1 MVTSIPIPKYS
12 DIEIRPIVFNN
23 CTEDLWRHGARTRGY
38 PQYEI
43 YDKCNRVLAQ
53 ARFYQSQQEE
63 IQFLL
68 RQLLNHNLYSVLP
81 ELNQTPSMYNYEPRY
96 NNRPADLP
104 NPHKMKLTAE
114 TVNDTA
120 QVRGRRG
127 FGSILAKA
135 IPGLITLVIES
146 VSSYIKGKQQQR
158 INTAV
163 EELRSDDNKI
173 KNDLKQYR
181 NELLM
186 YGRYNLKSLRG
197 IINTI
202 NALHKKQS
210 HFEWAV
216 KQKDFN
222 FRKSDMNAVN
232 YNFEVM
238 MYLKNV
244 REEHVVTYR
253 EAVKATRDLLDGI
266 AIVTQGRLPRALIS
280 DNQLREILGKVDAMV
295 KRNYPDYVLAA
306 KHISHYRDMKMV
318 TFSVDQQAHSLILTF
333 PAFIKNYKQPP
344 LSLYEVETVPV
355 PIIDKNVKADSYSQ
369 VRIEKSYI
377 AAGTDYYIQLRISE
391 LLMCKSMRHIYYC
404 EELFVIK
411 HKSRHSCVSAIFYN
425 LGPATVTK
433 NCRFDYYYN
442 ITIPP
447 VILDGGRGVLLA
459 NFHGPRSLKC
469 SSVNGGLAKPAPE
482 NTYAVVNRE
491 FLCDCQLDLEH
502 ASVLRQLS
510 SCSKSSSSKM
520 HMKFTINLAF
530 WEMFKK
536 RSPNSASNIQPQY
549 AEEVQTF
556 SVDLYDIQIGKL
568 DQPIDLER
576 FMETMDT
583 NGQKISTVEEREAEQ
598 PMQKI
603 MPRWL
608 NNVLVM
614 TCTAMTTVLMIIILV
629 LLAKHFKMKALV
641 SMLAIQTVPPPAE
654 AVNLTATMMSAMI
667 APDPAIGTKVVCA
680 YPVAVIWQNIL
691 GYLVLVYAL
700 TQFFRPVTWCKGYK
714 YNKKCALYIFVYDE
728 DHERYSPLKIMS
740 LKGQMHNYRMKYTGE
755 GISLTLV
762 RSWTYDTMTISWGG
776 VQVMDKT
783 DPINLPAT
791 VTVALRHKIMT
802 RRIAQQLG
810 EVQYMLK
817 QGSSWHDIT
826 DYYRARKKAFNLRV
840 ESGDRGV
847 TSSPKKVRKEK
858 SHKKTKVQE
867 EPVEV

>member
-1 MVTSIPIPKYS
+1 MKGFLILLVTAIVVCVGNRTQGVHKHRHGRTGHKPERDTGSITLKPGTAKNKLFPGYGTNFRYIGEVKNGLDRVTVVTSIPIPKYS
-12 DIEIRPIVFNN
+12 DIAIKPIVFNN
-23 CTEDLWRHGARTRGY
+23 CSEDLWRYGARTRGY
-38 PQYEI
+38 PQHET

-63 IQFLL
+63 LQFLL
-68 RQLLNHNLYSVLP
+68 RHLLTHDLYSVLP
-81 ELNQTPSMYNYEPRY
+81 ELNQTPSMYNYESRKE
-96 NNRPADLP
+96 NRTINLP
-104 NPHKMKLTAE
+104 NPHKMKFTDE
-114 TVNDTA
+114 TINNTA
-120 QVRGRRG
+120 QTRGRRG

-135 IPGLITLVIES
+135 IPGLITLAIES
-146 VSSYIKGKQQQR
+146 VSSYIKGRQQQK

-163 EELRSDDNKI
+163 EELRRDDNKI

-197 IINTI
+197 IIDTI
-202 NALHKKQS
+202 NALHKKQN

-244 REEHVVTYR
+244 REEHVVSYR
-253 EAVKATRDLLDGI
+253 EAVKAARDLLNGI

-280 DNQLREILGKVDAMV
+280 DNQLREILGKVDAIV

-391 LLMCKSMRHIYYC
+391 LLMCKSIRYIYYC

-425 LGPATVTK
+425 LGPATVIK
-433 NCRFDYYYN
+433 NCKFDYYYN
-442 ITIPP
+442 ITVPP
-447 VILDGGRGVLLA
+447 VILDGGRDVLLA

-614 TCTAMTTVLMIIILV
+614 TCTVMTTVLMIIILV

-654 AVNLTATMMSAMI
+654 AVNLTAAMMSAMI

-691 GYLVLVYAL
+691 GYLVLIYAI
-700 TQFFRPVTWCKGYK
+700 TQFFRPVTWYKGYK

-762 RSWTYDTMTISWGG
+762 RSWTYDTMTIS
-776 VQVMDKT
+776 
-783 DPINLPAT
+783 
-791 VTVALRHKIMT
+791 
-802 RRIAQQLG
+802 
-810 EVQYMLK
+810 
-817 QGSSWHDIT
+817 
-826 DYYRARKKAFNLRV
+826 
-840 ESGDRGV
+840 
-847 TSSPKKVRKEK
+847 
-858 SHKKTKVQE
+858 
-867 EPVEV
+867 

>member
-1 MVTSIPIPKYS
+1 MKGVFILLVTAIVVCVGNRTQGVHKHRHGKAGHKTERDTGSITLKPGTAKNKLFPGYGTNFRYIGEVKNGLDRVTVVTSIPIPKYS

-38 PQYEI
+38 PQHETYI
-43 YDKCNRVLAQ
+43 KCNRVMAQ
-53 ARFYQSQQEE
+53 AKFYQSQQEE
-63 IQFLL
+63 LQFLL
-68 RQLLNHNLYSVLP
+68 RQLLTHDLYSVLP
-81 ELNQTPSMYNYEPRY
+81 ELNQTPSMYSHGPRY
-96 NNRPADLP
+96 ETRPVNLP
-104 NPHKMKLTAE
+104 DPYETKLTAKF
-114 TVNDTA
+114 VNDTA
-120 QVRGRRG
+120 QIRERRG

-135 IPGLITLVIES
+135 IPGLITLAIES
-146 VSSYIKGKQQQR
+146 VSSYIKSKQQQR

-163 EELRSDDNKI
+163 EELRNDDNKI
-173 KNDLKQYR
+173 RNDLKQYR
-181 NELLM
+181 NELFM
-186 YGRYNLKSLRG
+186 YGRYNLKSLKG

-202 NALHKKQS
+202 NALHEKQTY
-210 HFEWAV
+210 FERAV

-222 FRKSDMNAVN
+222 FRKSDMDAVN

-238 MYLKNV
+238 MYLSNV

-253 EAVKATRDLLDGI
+253 EAVKAARDFLDGI
-266 AIVTQGRLPRALIS
+266 AIVTQGGLPRTLIS

-318 TFSVDQQAHSLILTF
+318 TFSVDQQAYFLIVTF

-344 LSLYEVETVPV
+344 LSLNEVETVPV
-355 PIIDKNVKADSYSQ
+355 PIIDKNVKANSYSQ

-391 LLMCKSMRHIYYC
+391 LLMCKSIRHIYYC

-425 LGPATVTK
+425 LGPATIKK
-433 NCRFDYYYN
+433 NCKFDYYYN
-442 ITIPP
+442 TTVPP
-447 VILDGGRGVLLA
+447 VILDGGRDVLLA

-510 SCSKSSSSKM
+510 SCSKSSTSKM

-556 SVDLYDIQIGKL
+556 SVDLYDLQIGKL
-568 DQPIDLER
+568 DQPVDLEK
-576 FMETMDT
+576 FMETMGTD
-583 NGQKISTVEEREAEQ
+583 GQKMSTIEEREAEQ
-598 PMQKI
+598 LMQKI

-608 NNVLVM
+608 NNILVM
-614 TCTAMTTVLMIIILV
+614 TCTAIIVLMVIILV

-641 SMLAIQTVPPPAE
+641 SM
-654 AVNLTATMMSAMI
+654 
-667 APDPAIGTKVVCA
+667 
-680 YPVAVIWQNIL
+680 
-691 GYLVLVYAL
+691 
-700 TQFFRPVTWCKGYK
+700 
-714 YNKKCALYIFVYDE
+714 
-728 DHERYSPLKIMS
+728 
-740 LKGQMHNYRMKYTGE
+740 
-755 GISLTLV
+755 
-762 RSWTYDTMTISWGG
+762 
-776 VQVMDKT
+776 
-783 DPINLPAT
+783 
-791 VTVALRHKIMT
+791 
-802 RRIAQQLG
+802 
-810 EVQYMLK
+810 
-817 QGSSWHDIT
+817 
-826 DYYRARKKAFNLRV
+826 
-840 ESGDRGV
+840 
-847 TSSPKKVRKEK
+847 
-858 SHKKTKVQE
+858 
-867 EPVEV
+867 

>member
-1 MVTSIPIPKYS
+1 MKGFLILLVTAIVVCVGNRTQGVHKHRHGKTGHKPERDTGSITLKPGTANNKLFPGYGTNFRYIGEVKNGLDRVTVVTSIPIPKYS

-23 CTEDLWRHGARTRGY
+23 CSEDLWRHGARTRGY
-38 PQYEI
+38 PQYET

-63 IQFLL
+63 LQFLL
-68 RQLLNHNLYSVLP
+68 RQLLTHDLYSVLP
-81 ELNQTPSMYNYEPRY
+81 ELNQTPSMYNYEPRK
-96 NNRPADLP
+96 NNRLADLP
-104 NPHKMKLTAE
+104 NPHRMKFADE

-120 QVRGRRG
+120 QTRGRRG

-135 IPGLITLVIES
+135 IPGLITLAIES

-202 NALHKKQS
+202 NALHKKQNN
-210 HFEWAV
+210 FEWAV

-222 FRKSDMNAVN
+222 FRKTDMNAVN

-238 MYLKNV
+238 MYLKNA
-244 REEHVVTYR
+244 REEHVVSYR
-253 EAVKATRDLLDGI
+253 EAVKAARDLLNGI

-295 KRNYPDYVLAA
+295 KRNNPDYVLAA
-306 KHISHYRDMKMV
+306 KHISYYRDMKMV

-333 PAFIKNYKQPP
+333 PDFIKNYKQPP

-355 PIIDKNVKADSYSQ
+355 PIIDKNVADSYSQ

-377 AAGTDYYIQLRISE
+377 AAETGYYIQLRISE
-391 LLMCKSMRHIYYC
+391 LLMCKSIRHIYYC

-442 ITIPP
+442 ITVPP
-447 VILDGGRGVLLA
+447 VILDGGRDVLLA

-502 ASVLRQLS
+502 ASVLRKLS

-556 SVDLYDIQIGKL
+556 SVDLYDIQIEKL

-583 NGQKISTVEEREAEQ
+583 NGQKISTV
-598 PMQKI
+598 
-603 MPRWL
+603 
-608 NNVLVM
+608 
-614 TCTAMTTVLMIIILV
+614 
-629 LLAKHFKMKALV
+629 
-641 SMLAIQTVPPPAE
+641 
-654 AVNLTATMMSAMI
+654 
-667 APDPAIGTKVVCA
+667 
-680 YPVAVIWQNIL
+680 
-691 GYLVLVYAL
+691 
-700 TQFFRPVTWCKGYK
+700 
-714 YNKKCALYIFVYDE
+714 
-728 DHERYSPLKIMS
+728 
-740 LKGQMHNYRMKYTGE
+740 
-755 GISLTLV
+755 
-762 RSWTYDTMTISWGG
+762 
-776 VQVMDKT
+776 
-783 DPINLPAT
+783 
-791 VTVALRHKIMT
+791 
-802 RRIAQQLG
+802 
-810 EVQYMLK
+810 
-817 QGSSWHDIT
+817 
-826 DYYRARKKAFNLRV
+826 
-840 ESGDRGV
+840 
-847 TSSPKKVRKEK
+847 
-858 SHKKTKVQE
+858 
-867 EPVEV
+867 